1 MMKIIRHVFYRS
13 IRFSQK
19 PNNESQMG
27 STMELDNVTEMELQ
41 PSTSTSSMP
50 IQEKS
55 IEDAELE
62 SENSLQGLDS
72 TSSSDE
78 DEWEADYY
86 MERNPN
92 WISNVYGRRKTLEE
106 RWEDELQAEAA
117 RIEDEALEIE
127 TDPAPKPIITGNR
140 IVELNYVLNWACNL
154 QYEHSK
160 ICTMGKVG
168 VLNEIAK
175 STGLVSKIVFGC
187 NACNRT
193 YNYYTRAEINQLS
206 M

>member
-1 MMKIIRHVFYRS
+1 MREYSRIRKKNRRAKSARARRARESSQTKATS

-86 MERNPN
+86 MER
-92 WISNVYGRRKTLEE
+92 
-106 RWEDELQAEAA
+106 
-117 RIEDEALEIE
+117 
-127 TDPAPKPIITGNR
+127 
-140 IVELNYVLNWACNL
+140 
-154 QYEHSK
+154 
-160 ICTMGKVG
+160 
-168 VLNEIAK
+168 
-175 STGLVSKIVFGC
+175 
-187 NACNRT
+187 
-193 YNYYTRAEINQLS
+193 
-206 M
+206 

>member
-117 RIEDEALEIE
+117 RYKIHFLFLNNETSKSEILGLRMRLWKLRLILHPNLLS
-127 TDPAPKPIITGNR
+127 PAT
-140 IVELNYVLNWACNL
+140 E
-154 QYEHSK
+154 
-160 ICTMGKVG
+160 
-168 VLNEIAK
+168 
-175 STGLVSKIVFGC
+175 
-187 NACNRT
+187 
-193 YNYYTRAEINQLS
+193 
-206 M
+206 